1 VIVAAVAWSGER
13 GMCRQVGVGMVLS
26 EKIAQA
32 RKELEEEAKKLEGEI
47 SRVEAVQISQ
57 DLDSGDILP
66 ARSVAPERIEYY
78 DRISVNR
85 LGQNGTAR
93 SVLLQAQK
101 IDLRGQSPREYSDP
115 REGRLTPYMDPPP
128 LRRCHPALVRAWR
141 QNLPRRKL
149 RPG

>member
-57 DLDSGDILP
+57 DRDSGDILP
-66 ARSVAPERIEYY
+66 ARSVAPERIATQFRMQPAMLPQPDAGVAAEGG
-78 DRISVNR
+78 NR
-85 LGQNGTAR
+85 T
-93 SVLLQAQK
+93 
-101 IDLRGQSPREYSDP
+101 
-115 REGRLTPYMDPPP
+115 
-128 LRRCHPALVRAWR
+128 
-141 QNLPRRKL
+141 
-149 RPG
+149 